1 MVIDAVADDLV
12 LLDVLDW
19 VPVYTEWADS
29 IEEFLKD
36 PERIPKGSSKDRIVE
51 WLGSTWR
58 LGQ

>member
-51 WLGSTWR
+51 WLGST
-58 LGQ
+58 